1 MGSMRPTRLSETTSL
16 RVAQRRGNLDANCRT
31 DPKPL
36 LKLKPEDIAD
46 FQQAVLDWFEIHGRK
61 DLPWQEDP
69 TPYRVWVS
77 EIMLQQTQVSV
88 VISYYARFMQR
99 FPDIETLASAS
110 QDEVLAHW
118 AGLGYYSRARN
129 LHRAAQLLVERHDGL
144 FPETIEAIEAL
155 PGIGRSTAGAILS
168 LSKDLPHPIL
178 DGNVK
183 RVLARYF
190 AIDGWPG
197 TGGVLK
203 LLWHLSEQLTP
214 VERVAHYNQAMMDL
228 GATLCTRSKPGC
240 QRCPLQSG
248 CEAFVQGRQTD
259 FPGRKPKKKLPE
271 KATRMLLIRNSDGE
285 ILLEKRPQSG
295 IWAGLW
301 SFPEQDPE
309 KPVDEGCRQ
318 LVGDE
323 PVASTALPSRRHTF
337 SHYHLDIHPE
347 LVSINN
353 PARGVM
359 DSDRHVWYKPGQ
371 IKRLGVAAPV
381 ARLLREIEE
390 KT

>member
-1 MGSMRPTRLSETTSL
+1 M
-16 RVAQRRGNLDANCRT
+16 
-31 DPKPL
+31 
-36 LKLKPEDIAD
+36 KLKQRDIAG
-46 FQQAVLDWFEIHGRK
+46 FQQSVLEWFGLHGRK
-61 DLPWQEDP
+61 NLPWQQDP

-77 EIMLQQTQVSV
+77 EIMLQQTQVAV
-88 VISYYARFMQR
+88 VIPYYERFLQR
-99 FPDIETLASAS
+99 FPDVETLAAAS
-110 QDEVLAHW
+110 QDDVMSNW
-118 AGLGYYSRARN
+118 SGLGYYSRARN
-129 LHRAAQLLVERHDGL
+129 LHRAAQLLKEQYDGM
-144 FPETIEAIEAL
+144 FPESLEAIESL

-168 LSKDLPHPIL
+168 LSKNLPHPIL

-197 TGGVLK
+197 TARVLK
-203 LLWHLSEQLTP
+203 LLWNLSEQLTP
-214 VERVAHYNQAMMDL
+214 VQQVAEYNQAMMDL
-228 GATLCTRSKPGC
+228 GATLCTRSKPEC

-248 CEAFVQGRQTD
+248 CEARALGRQSD
-259 FPGRKPKKKLPE
+259 FPGKKPGKKLPE

-301 SFPEQDPE
+301 SFPEQNPAE
-309 KPVDEGCRQ
+309 PVGEACRQ
-318 LVGDE
+318 LFGDE
-323 PVASTALPSRRHTF
+323 PVTSEALPSRRHTF

-347 LVSINN
+347 LVSVNN

-359 DSDRHVWYKPGQ
+359 DSDRRVWYKPEQ
-371 IKRLGVAAPV
+371 IKSLGVAAPV

-390 KT
+390 QK

>member
-1 MGSMRPTRLSETTSL
+1 M
-16 RVAQRRGNLDANCRT
+16 
-31 DPKPL
+31 
-36 LKLKPEDIAD
+36 KLTPEHIAD
-46 FQQAVLDWFEIHGRK
+46 FQWAVLDWFGVHGRK
-61 DLPWQEDP
+61 ELPWQQDP

-77 EIMLQQTQVSV
+77 EIMLQQTQVAV

-99 FPDIETLASAS
+99 FPDIETLATAS
-110 QDEVLAHW
+110 QDDVLAHW

-129 LHRAAQLLVERHDGL
+129 LHRAAQLLMEQHDGH

-168 LSKDLPHPIL
+168 LSKNLPHPIL

-197 TGGVLK
+197 TGNVLK
-203 LLWHLSEQLTP
+203 LLWTLSEQLTP
-214 VERVAHYNQAMMDL
+214 ADRTAHYNQAMMDL
-228 GATLCTRSKPGC
+228 GATLCTRSKPDCG
-240 QRCPLQSG
+240 RCPLQSG
-248 CEAFVQGRQTD
+248 CEAHTLGRQSD
-259 FPGRKPKKKLPE
+259 FPGRKPARKLPQ
-271 KATRMLLIRNSDGE
+271 KATRMLLIRNSEGE

-301 SFPEQDPE
+301 SFPEQDPAE
-309 KPVDEGCRQ
+309 PVVEGCRQ
-318 LVGDE
+318 LVGDD
-323 PVASTALPSRRHTF
+323 PVTSEALPSRRHTF

-347 LVSINN
+347 LVTVNN

-359 DSDRHVWYKPGQ
+359 DSDRRVWYKPEQ
-371 IKRLGVAAPV
+371 IKSLGVAAPV
-381 ARLLREIEE
+381 ARLLLEIEE
-390 KT
+390 QR

>member
-1 MGSMRPTRLSETTSL
+1 M
-16 RVAQRRGNLDANCRT
+16 
-31 DPKPL
+31 
-36 LKLKPEDIAD
+36 KLKKRDIDAT
-46 FQQAVLDWFEIHGRK
+46 QQAVLDWFEVHGRK
-61 DLPWQEDP
+61 DLPWQQDP

-77 EIMLQQTQVSV
+77 EIMLQQTQVAV
-88 VISYYARFMQR
+88 VIPYYERFMQR
-99 FPDIETLASAS
+99 FPDVETLAMAS
-110 QDEVLAHW
+110 QDDVLAHW

-129 LHRAAQLLVERHDGL
+129 LHRTARLVTENHGGI
-144 FPETIEAIEAL
+144 FPEAIEAIEAL

-168 LSKDLPHPIL
+168 LSNNLPHPIL

-190 AIDGWPG
+190 AIEGWPG
-197 TGGVLK
+197 TGSVLK

-214 VERVAHYNQAMMDL
+214 ADRTVHYNQAMMDL

-240 QRCPLQSG
+240 GQCPLQAD
-248 CEAFVQGRQTD
+248 CEAHALGRQSD

-271 KATRMLLIRNSDGE
+271 KTTCMLLIRNPDGE

-301 SFPEQDPE
+301 SFPEQNPE
-309 KPVDEGCRQ
+309 EPVEEGCRQ

-323 PVASTALPSRRHTF
+323 PVTSIALPSRRHTF
-337 SHYHLDIHPE
+337 SHYHLDIHPQ
-347 LVSINN
+347 LVTINN

-359 DSDRHVWYKPGQ
+359 DSDRHVWYKPDQ
-371 IKRLGVAAPV
+371 IKSLGVAAPV

-390 KT
+390 KR